1 MKKLILLLLLLT
13 AGILFATKPRF
24 IDLGNGTVLDNKTN
38 LLWQQCPKGA
48 SGKNCKDGSI
58 EKAKWEDAKAYCENL
73 TLNNKTW
80 RLPQVNELLSL
91 VYIKDTKAIN
101 SNFFPKFRV
110 EEGGSIVWSNTPIAT
125 ISGNFFIVNLHFA
138 ASGFEG
144 IENTNTVFCV
154 TTP

>member
-24 IDLGNGTVLDNKTN
+24 VDLGNGTVLDNKTN

-48 SGKNCKDGSI
+48 SGKNCENGSL

-80 RLPQVNELLSL
+80 RLPQVTELLSL
-91 VYIKDTKAIN
+91 AYIKDTKAIN

-110 EEGGSIVWSNTPIAT
+110 EEGSIVWSNTPIAT
-125 ISGNFFIVNLHFA
+125 ISGYVFTVNFSNATSNYVGKNN
-138 ASGFEG
+138 S
-144 IENTNTVFCV
+144 NTVLCV